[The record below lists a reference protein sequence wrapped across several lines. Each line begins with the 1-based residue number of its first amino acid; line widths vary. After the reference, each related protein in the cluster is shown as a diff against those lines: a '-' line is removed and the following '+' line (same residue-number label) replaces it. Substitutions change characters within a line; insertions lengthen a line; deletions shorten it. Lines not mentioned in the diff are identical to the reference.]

1 MLTITREVFIY
12 SKTIWSKK
20 IMIDYYKF
28 AIPGIVVV
36 IIGGMISGLMAYNF
50 YPEKHVNVNINGG
63 KCYELLDSANAKYQ
77 NLAAKN
83 KIEILKLQLDAI
95 NSEKEQA
102 VILPVTFSGTQAG
115 ISDFT
120 DKYNIINIISDTP
133 ISDNS
138 NVDKRIVKATITKS
152 EFQRIV
158 NDLTLKDVKPLSK
171 TVAGSIGLQPN
182 TYITP
187 AEGKQI
193 SLSSNDFMREG
204 IHEIVESNYDGV
216 KSAECRTK
224 IEY

>member
-1 MLTITREVFIY
+1 
-12 SKTIWSKK
+12 
-20 IMIDYYKF
+20 MIDYYKF

-36 IIGGMISGLMAYNF
+36 IIGGMISGIMAYNF
-50 YPEKHVNVNINGG
+50 YPEKHVNVNIDDG
-63 KCYELLDSANAKYQ
+63 KCYELLDSANVKYQ

-102 VILPVTFSGTQAG
+102 VMLPVTFSGTQAG

-120 DKYNIINIISDTP
+120 DKYNILNIISDAP

-138 NVDKRIVKATITKS
+138 NVDKRIVKATITRS

-158 NDLTLKDVKPLSK
+158 NDLTLKDVNPLSR

-182 TYITP
+182 TFITP
-187 AEGKQI
+187 EEGKQI

-204 IHEIVESNYDGV
+204 IHDIVESNYDGV

-224 IEY
+224 IQYWYFVIIVLCCCIMHHK

>member
-1 MLTITREVFIY
+1 
-12 SKTIWSKK
+12 
-20 IMIDYYKF
+20 MIDYYKF

-36 IIGGMISGLMAYNF
+36 IIGGMISGIMAYNF
-50 YPEKHVNVNINGG
+50 YPEKHVNVNIDDG
-63 KCYELLDSANAKYQ
+63 KCYELLDSANVKYQ

-102 VILPVTFSGTQAG
+102 VILPVIFSGTQAG

-158 NDLTLKDVKPLSK
+158 NDLTLKDVKPLSE

>member
-1 MLTITREVFIY
+1 
-12 SKTIWSKK
+12 
-20 IMIDYYKF
+20 MIDYYKF
-28 AIPGIVVV
+28 AIPVIVVV
-36 IIGGMISGLMAYNF
+36 IIGGMISGIMAYNF
-50 YPEKHVNVNINGG
+50 YPEKHVNVNIDDG
-63 KCYELLDSANAKYQ
+63 KCYELLDSANVKYQ

-102 VILPVTFSGTQAG
+102 VILPVIFSGTQAG

-120 DKYNIINIISDTP
+120 DKYNMINIISDTP
-133 ISDNS
+133 ISDIS

-158 NDLTLKDVKPLSK
+158 NDLTLKDVKPLSE

-193 SLSSNDFMREG
+193 SLSSNEFMREG

>member
-1 MLTITREVFIY
+1 
-12 SKTIWSKK
+12 
-20 IMIDYYKF
+20 MIDYYKF
-28 AIPGIVVV
+28 AIPVIVVV

-50 YPEKHVNVNINGG
+50 YPEKHVNVNIDDG
-63 KCYELLDSANAKYQ
+63 KCYELLDSANVKYQ
-77 NLAAKN
+77 DLAAKN

-102 VILPVTFSGTQAG
+102 VILPVIFSGTQAG

-120 DKYNIINIISDTP
+120 DKYNMINIISDTP

-158 NDLTLKDVKPLSK
+158 NDLTLKDVKPLSE

-224 IEY
+224 IEYWYFVMIVYVVV

>member
-1 MLTITREVFIY
+1 
-12 SKTIWSKK
+12 
-20 IMIDYYKF
+20 MIDYYKF
-28 AIPGIVVV
+28 AIPVIVVV
-36 IIGGMISGLMAYNF
+36 IIGGMISGIMAYNF
-50 YPEKHVNVNINGG
+50 YPEKHVNVNIDDG
-63 KCYELLDSANAKYQ
+63 KCYELLDSANVKYQ

-102 VILPVTFSGTQAG
+102 VILPVIFSGTQAG

-120 DKYNIINIISDTP
+120 DKYNMINIISDTP

-158 NDLTLKDVKPLSK
+158 NDLTLKDVKPLSE

>member
-1 MLTITREVFIY
+1 
-12 SKTIWSKK
+12 
-20 IMIDYYKF
+20 MIDYYKF

-50 YPEKHVNVNINGG
+50 YPEKHVNVNIDDG
-63 KCYELLDSANAKYQ
+63 KCYELLDSANVKYQ

-102 VILPVTFSGTQAG
+102 VILPVIFSGTQAG

-120 DKYNIINIISDTP
+120 DKYNMINIISDTP

-158 NDLTLKDVKPLSK
+158 NDLTLEDVKPLSE

-204 IHEIVESNYDGV
+204 IHEIVERNYDGV

>member
-1 MLTITREVFIY
+1 
-12 SKTIWSKK
+12 
-20 IMIDYYKF
+20 MIDYYKF
-28 AIPGIVVV
+28 AIPAIVVV
-36 IIGGMISGLMAYNF
+36 VIGGMISGLMAYNF
-50 YPEKHVNVNINGG
+50 YPEKHVNVNIGND
-63 KCYELLDSANAKYQ
+63 KCYELLDSANLKYQ

-83 KIEILKLQLDAI
+83 EIEILKLQLDAI
-95 NSEKEQA
+95 NLEKEEQA
-102 VILPVTFSGTQAG
+102 VVLPVTFSGTHDE
-115 ISDFT
+115 ISGFKN
-120 DKYNIINIISDTP
+120 KYNTINIISDTP

-138 NVDKRIVKATITKS
+138 NVDKRIVKATISET

-193 SLSSNDFMREG
+193 SLNSNEFMREG
-204 IHEIVESNYDGV
+204 IHEIVESEYDGV
-216 KSAECRTK
+216 KPAECRTK

>member
-1 MLTITREVFIY
+1 
-12 SKTIWSKK
+12 
-20 IMIDYYKF
+20 MIDYYKF

-36 IIGGMISGLMAYNF
+36 IIGGMISGIMAYNF
-50 YPEKHVNVNINGG
+50 YPEKHVNVNIDDG
-63 KCYELLDSANAKYQ
+63 KCYELLDSANVKYQ

-102 VILPVTFSGTQAG
+102 VILPVIFSGTQAG

-158 NDLTLKDVKPLSK
+158 NDLTLKDVKPLSE

-224 IEY
+224 IKY

>member
-1 MLTITREVFIY
+1 
-12 SKTIWSKK
+12 
-20 IMIDYYKF
+20 MIDYYKF

-36 IIGGMISGLMAYNF
+36 IIGGMISGIMAYNF
-50 YPEKHVNVNINGG
+50 YPEKHVNVNIDDG
-63 KCYELLDSANAKYQ
+63 KCYELLDSANVKYQ
-77 NLAAKN
+77 NLAANN

-102 VILPVTFSGTQAG
+102 VTLPVTFSGTQAG

-138 NVDKRIVKATITKS
+138 NVDKRIVKATITRS

-158 NDLTLKDVKPLSK
+158 NDLTLKDVNPLSK

-193 SLSSNDFMREG
+193 SSSSNDFMREG
-204 IHEIVESNYDGV
+204 IHEIVQSNYDGV

-224 IEY
+224 IKY

>member
-1 MLTITREVFIY
+1 
-12 SKTIWSKK
+12 
-20 IMIDYYKF
+20 MIDYYKF

-36 IIGGMISGLMAYNF
+36 IIGGMISGIMAYNF
-50 YPEKHVNVNINGG
+50 YPEKHVNVNIDDG
-63 KCYELLDSANAKYQ
+63 KCYELLDSANVKYQ
-77 NLAAKN
+77 NLAANN

-138 NVDKRIVKATITKS
+138 NVDKRIVKATITRS

-158 NDLTLKDVKPLSK
+158 NDLTLKDVNPLSK

>member
-1 MLTITREVFIY
+1 
-12 SKTIWSKK
+12 
-20 IMIDYYKF
+20 MIDYYKF
-28 AIPGIVVV
+28 AIPVIVVV

-50 YPEKHVNVNINGG
+50 YPEKHVNVNIDDG
-63 KCYELLDSANAKYQ
+63 KCYELLDSANVKYQ

-102 VILPVTFSGTQAG
+102 VILPVIFSGTQAG
-115 ISDFT
+115 ILDFT
-120 DKYNIINIISDTP
+120 DKYNMINIISDTP

-158 NDLTLKDVKPLSK
+158 NDLTLKDVKPLSE

>member
-1 MLTITREVFIY
+1 
-12 SKTIWSKK
+12 
-20 IMIDYYKF
+20 MIDYYKF
-28 AIPGIVVV
+28 AIPVIVVV

-50 YPEKHVNVNINGG
+50 YPEKHVNVNIDDG
-63 KCYELLDSANAKYQ
+63 KCYELLDSANVKYQ

-102 VILPVTFSGTQAG
+102 VILPVIFSGTQAG

-120 DKYNIINIISDTP
+120 DKYNMINIISDTP

-158 NDLTLKDVKPLSK
+158 NDLTLKDVKPLSE